1 MAAERRSRITLL
13 LPAPENPAE
22 FIVLDEVLTELTR
35 SCGGATAS
43 QITPTVFNGWWI
55 DDGRVHPDANILVI
69 SDSPLPHSDAAL
81 PLCANDGETPTPSQ
95 ITVEGGERCLSHGER
110 KEAECPAAAGPS
122 WP

>member
-1 MAAERRSRITLL
+1 MATERRSRITLL

-69 SDSPLPHSDAAL
+69 SDSPLPHSDATLLAYL
-81 PLCANDGETPTPSQ
+81 DSLKVRCQREFQESIVW
-95 ITVEGGERCLSHGER
+95 ITVHEVTRIATDDYVR
-110 KEAECPAAAGPS
+110 
-122 WP
+122 